1 MLEYRI
7 FTLTKKRHIAGPAE
21 VECASDEQSIEEAKI
36 LMNEYDIEYGKV
48 SHCYATFAYV

>member
-7 FTLTKKRHIAGPAE
+7 FALRKKRHIAGPAE